1 MATATAKNTY
11 RAGPR
16 TPHSVRLAESTKGT
30 LKQVVQAGT
39 YRDAQQW
46 GEQVI
51 EAALGFAR
59 CRRGSCPDRTPPVP
73 VTFGDLTGMTFG
85 EAAALAVEAAES
97 QHPRHEPVFIG
108 AEGRATA
115 PVAAKA
121 VRFVEPKQASA

>member
-1 MATATAKNTY
+1 MTTATAKDAY
-11 RAGPR
+11 RPSPR
-16 TPHSVRLAESTKGT
+16 TPHSVRLAEDTKAGIKKAADAGQAT
-30 LKQVVQAGT
+30 DANTWAVQVM
-39 YRDAQQW
+39 
-46 GEQVI
+46 

-59 CRRGSCPDRTPPVP
+59 CRRGSCPHKTPPVP
-73 VTFGDLTGMTFG
+73 VTFGDITGMTFG
-85 EAAALAVEAAES
+85 EAAALAVEAAEG